1 MAEEVNDINTAG
13 EAGAEAPMGFGAHI
27 RAAREAA
34 GISLGDMAVRSRLS
48 VQQLRA
54 LEEEDVGALPEP
66 VYVRAFI
73 RGVAGILNLDA
84 KPLQDDYS
92 ARFGRGIGSNTAN
105 VGQVP
110 DRDPRE
116 ECVIESNAS
125 HRGLKIS
132 FFLVFL
138 LILAAG
144 AWALYTDQFGG
155 TNQSE
160 AVKIENGV
168 SEPEAAPAEA
178 PAAATE
184 STKAEEPTTVPAAP
198 VAPAP
203 EPVTIPAAPVTN
215 TTTPAAPTLA
225 AQPTAESTAPAFPES
240 THAVVLEVS
249 APCWTQIT
257 TPEGKRLV
265 ARELRAGDRVELTV
279 PKDSR
284 FRIGN
289 AGAMR
294 ITVDGETYDFA
305 HTVRSGVG
313 SFVLQ

>member
-13 EAGAEAPMGFGAHI
+13 EAGAEAPMGFGARI

-92 ARFGRGIGSNTAN
+92 ARFGRGISNTAN

-168 SEPEAAPAEA
+168 SEPETAPAEA
-178 PAAATE
+178 PAAAME

-198 VAPAP
+198 VAPSTPAS
-203 EPVTIPAAPVTN
+203 EPVTV
-215 TTTPAAPTLA
+215 PAAPTTNTTASA
-225 AQPTAESTAPAFPES
+225 AQPTQPVAETATPALPEG